1 MITGAASKK
10 ALTGES
16 TCEDSGLDR
25 SLNARLE
32 VIQAQL

>member
-1 MITGAASKK
+1 MITGADSKK
-10 ALTGES
+10 ALTDES